1 MWQEFKAFLVK
12 NNIIALAV
20 AFVVGAATN
29 ELVQAFVADFIMPII
44 GRVTPGGTW
53 REWGPT
59 VGGVQFLVGHF
70 LGALLSFVIVALVAW
85 QIARALIKPPP
96 ADAKPATRPCPYCKQ
111 SIDALATRCSYCTS
125 QLAAV

>member
-1 MWQEFKAFLVK
+1 MWRDFKAFLLK

-29 ELVQAFVADFIMPII
+29 ELVQAFVTDFIMPIV
-44 GRVTPGGTW
+44 GRVAPGGAW

-70 LGALLSFVIVALVAW
+70 LGALINFIIIALVAW
-85 QIARALIKPPP
+85 QIARTLIKPAP
-96 ADAKPATRPCPYCKQ
+96 AGDQPTMRPCPYCVQ
-111 SIDALATRCSYCTS
+111 AIDAKATRC
-125 QLAAV
+125 AF